1 MYRNARS
8 QVRVDGT
15 FSDDLV
21 TQVGLD
27 QGSALRDYSFSK
39 YAKFSEKLSFFTP
52 WYAQYCVRT
61 KWMTPKSLAIYY
73 EAGSMVYGN

>member
-1 MYRNARS
+1 MYRNART

-15 FSDDLV
+15 FSDLM
-21 TQVGLD
+21 TQVGVD

-52 WYAQYCVRT
+52 
-61 KWMTPKSLAIYY
+61 
-73 EAGSMVYGN
+73 

>member
-1 MYRNARS
+1 MYGNARS

-27 QGSALRDYSFSK
+27 QGSVLRDYSFSK
-39 YAKFSEKLSFFTP
+39 YAKFPEKLSFFTP
-52 WYAQYCVRT
+52 
-61 KWMTPKSLAIYY
+61 
-73 EAGSMVYGN
+73 